1 MKRIL
6 FVDDDVHLLDGLRA
20 RLRRQRRRWDME
32 FALGGEVALAEIRRW
47 PFDVVVSDMRMPGI
61 DGATLL
67 DHIKQER
74 PETVRIVLSG
84 HTELEAAFRALPV
97 AHQFL
102 SKPCDAKVLEN
113 VIERACGLQDLLG
126 EKTMRHAVGA
136 VQQLPPAPRIYL
148 ELTAALGRREVE
160 LENIANIIRQDP
172 AITARVLQI
181 VNPAFFGLPQSMTGI
196 QDAIA
201 YLGVFMVKNIVL
213 SVEVFRAFE
222 GDPREFSVESLQ
234 QHCYLSARIAGHM
247 LPEGYSAA
255 DAFAAAMLHDIGK
268 LILAAQAPEHLAEV
282 TRVCRETGRPM
293 HVVELERHFFC
304 HAHVGAYLLGL
315 WGLPYPLVEA
325 VAHHHTPGQVKQRE
339 FDVLGGV
346 YLANLLAHE
355 QAPAENGDGRIC
367 RIPDGAYL
375 HELGVAGRLPEW
387 RAMAA
392 EEANA
397 LRGEPK

>member
-6 FVDDDVHLLDGLRA
+6 FVDDNAHLLDGLRS
-20 RLRRQRRRWDME
+20 RFRRQRHRWEME
-32 FALGGEVALAEIRRW
+32 FAPGGEVALAEIRRR
-47 PFDVVVSDMRMPGI
+47 PFDVVVCDMCMPGI

-67 DHIKQER
+67 QHIKEER

-84 HTELEAAFRALPV
+84 HTELEATFRALPV

-102 SKPCDAKVLEN
+102 SKLCDAEVLEN
-113 VIERACGLQDLLG
+113 VIERACGLRDLLA
-126 EKTMRHAVGA
+126 EKTMRHVVGA

-148 ELTAALGRREVE
+148 ELTEALSRREAE
-160 LENIANIIRQDP
+160 LETIANIIKQDP

-181 VNPAFFGLPQSMTGI
+181 VNSAFFGLPQSMTGI
-196 QDAIA
+196 RDAIA

-213 SVEVFRAFE
+213 SVEVFQAFE

-234 QHCYLSARIAGHM
+234 QHCYLSARIAGRM
-247 LPEGYSAA
+247 LPDGYSAG

-268 LILAAQAPEHLAEV
+268 LILATQAPEHLAEV
-282 TRVCRETGRPM
+282 MHACRETGQPM
-293 HVVELERHFFC
+293 HVVELERHPFC

-339 FDVLGGV
+339 FGVLGGV

-355 QAPAENGDGRIC
+355 LLPPENGEGPSC
-367 RIPDGAYL
+367 RIPDDVYL
-375 HELGVAGRLPEW
+375 NELGVADRVPEW

-392 EEANA
+392 DEAKA
-397 LRGEPK
+397 LRGET